1 MVAQKRSRVSDSDD
15 DGDND
20 DDGDDNDFTGGGHVK
35 KRKNLAEA
43 AASSSGSDDEESMS
57 QSSKSSTVGSDD
69 SDDAAD
75 SDSSSSDDLADS
87 EVQKS
92 LLQYAC
98 DNMTEN
104 YMDYELRE
112 VELNNARRKHLNKK
126 QEKPSSKS
134 LPGLRTKWK
143 ESEAA
148 FAAQKTKLLQLAKAT
163 RKQAAAQVS
172 QALPTMSCHILS

>member
-1 MVAQKRSRVSDSDD
+1 MAAQKRSRVSDSDD
-15 DGDND
+15 DNSDTD
-20 DDGDDNDFTGGGHVK
+20 DFTGGHAK
-35 KRKNLAEA
+35 KKNKLQEA
-43 AASSSGSDDEESMS
+43 VAGSSGSDDEASMS
-57 QSSKSSTVGSDD
+57 QSSKTSSGGSDD

-104 YMDYELRE
+104 YMDYEVRE

-126 QEKPSSKS
+126 QEKPSSRS

>member
-1 MVAQKRSRVSDSDD
+1 MAAQKRSRVDSSDD
-15 DGDND
+15 DNS
-20 DDGDDNDFTGGGHVK
+20 DNDFTGGHAQNKKK
-35 KRKNLAEA
+35 KRQEPVDG
-43 AASSSGSDDEESMS
+43 SSGSEDDASMS
-57 QSSKSSTVGSDD
+57 QSSSNSSGGSED
-69 SDDAAD
+69 SDNAD

-112 VELNNARRKHLNKK
+112 VELNNARRKHLKK
-126 QEKPSSKS
+126 KLEKPSSKS
-134 LPGLRTKWK
+134 LPALKTKVK